1 MSMQGGVVVGSRII
15 GWGKFTPERVVPN
28 SFFESYLDT
37 NDQWIT
43 ERTGIRERRWAD
55 ESVGASDLGA
65 EACKAALARAGLSPN
80 DIDGIICATATPD
93 SAFPNTACLIQHK
106 IGAPSNLAFDVSAA
120 CTGFVYALT
129 TADAMIR
136 AGQCKN
142 VLVVG
147 TEVFSSIIDQQDR
160 STCILFGDG
169 AGAVVLSAVPE
180 EERSGSL
187 LSTRGIFASELR
199 ADGSKGDI
207 LYSKLGSAFRMTEER
222 FKNRDYFVHMEGR
235 EVFKFA
241 VRALADVSNNLL
253 GRMEVSL
260 ADVDWIISH
269 QANQRIVAGMAKA
282 LGVDESKVPSNVSRY
297 GNTSAASIP
306 LLLSELADE
315 GRLQEG
321 QLVLVNGVGG
331 GMTWGATLLRW

>member
-1 MSMQGGVVVGSRII
+1 
-15 GWGKFTPERVVPN
+15 
-28 SFFESYLDT
+28 
-37 NDQWIT
+37 
-43 ERTGIRERRWAD
+43 
-55 ESVGASDLGA
+55 
-65 EACKAALARAGLSPN
+65 
-80 DIDGIICATATPD
+80 
-93 SAFPNTACLIQHK
+93 
-106 IGAPSNLAFDVSAA
+106 
-120 CTGFVYALT
+120 
-129 TADAMIR
+129 
-136 AGQCKN
+136 
-142 VLVVG
+142 
-147 TEVFSSIIDQQDR
+147 
-160 STCILFGDG
+160 
-169 AGAVVLSAVPE
+169 
-180 EERSGSL
+180 
-187 LSTRGIFASELR
+187 
-199 ADGSKGDI
+199 
-207 LYSKLGSAFRMTEER
+207 MTEER